1 MRLRQTENV
10 RYKLKTKKDAHQWNS
25 PLSPSL
31 PQRKVM
37 MPIRGEEGI
46 LWVGQTNVLKLT
58 QKQECSQCSLRRWRF
73 LFD

>member
-1 MRLRQTENV
+1 MRLRKTEYV

-37 MPIRGEEGI
+37 MAIRAEEVI
-46 LWVGQTNVLKLT
+46 LWVGQTKCI
-58 QKQECSQCSLRRWRF
+58 KA
-73 LFD
+73 